1 MKVLCLIES
10 LVSGGAERQMT
21 GLASLLKQ
29 EGHDVAVWTYYPQEF
44 YRKQLDEGGVE
55 YRCIVKARNRLLR
68 IPLLLR
74 EARRWKPDVLIAFLP
89 TETVVACIMKLL
101 GLKTKLIVSERNTS
115 QQYGFGERFRFFLFK
130 MEADWIVSNSHM
142 QERFIAE
149 HYPSLMNKVRVIT
162 NYVNT
167 EYFTPGNRKQEE
179 DRVIRMVCVARLS
192 PQKNVLNFID
202 AVAMLKSNGI
212 KLIID
217 WFGRTDGAYAE
228 ECIKKVDKKNLSD
241 IIEFRGVTQ
250 NVREEYQMADVFCL
264 PSLWEG
270 FPNVICEAMSCG
282 LPVLCGR
289 ICDNAD
295 IVQEGVNG
303 FMFDPSSVEDMIN
316 VITRFVELD
325 SKTKQVMEQKSRELA
340 LSSFSSDLFVKK
352 YLEIIV

>member
-10 LVSGGAERQMT
+10 LVSGGAERQMI

-29 EGHDVAVWTYYPQEF
+29 DGHDVAVWTYYPQDF

-55 YRCIVKARNRLLR
+55 YRCIIKARNRLLR
-68 IPLLLR
+68 IPTLLK

-89 TETVVACIMKLL
+89 TETLVACIMKLL

-115 QQYGFGERFRFFLFK
+115 QRYGLRERLRFFMFN
-130 MEADWIVSNSHM
+130 MEADWVVSNSHM
-142 QERFIAE
+142 QERFIAV
-149 HYPSLMNKVRVIT
+149 HYPSLKNKVRVIT

-167 EYFTPGNRKQEE
+167 EYFTPGYRKQQK
-179 DRVIRMVCVARLS
+179 DGVIRMLCVARLS

-202 AVAMLKSNGI
+202 AVATLKSNGI
-212 KLIID
+212 KLKID

-228 ECIKKVDKKNLSD
+228 ECIKKVEKMNLSEN
-241 IIEFRGVTQ
+241 IKFRGVTQ
-250 NVREEYQMADVFCL
+250 YVREEYQKADVFCL

-282 LPVLCGR
+282 LPVLCGH

-295 IVQEGVNG
+295 IVLEGVNG
-303 FMFDPSSVEDMIN
+303 LLFDPCSVDDMIST
-316 VITRFVELD
+316 VTHFVQLD
-325 SKTKQVMEQKSRELA
+325 DKKKYEMGQKSRELA
-340 LSSFSSDLFVKK
+340 LLSFSSDLFIKK
-352 YLEIIV
+352 YLDIIV

>member
-1 MKVLCLIES
+1 MKILCLIES

-21 GLASLLKQ
+21 ELASLLKR
-29 EGHDVAVWTYYPQEF
+29 EGHEVAVWTYYPHDF
-44 YRKQLDEGGVE
+44 YRKQLDEGNVE
-55 YRCIVKARNRLLR
+55 YRCIIKAQNRWLR
-68 IPLLLR
+68 IPVLLK

-130 MEADWIVSNSHM
+130 KEADWVVSNSHM
-142 QERFIAE
+142 QKRFIADY
-149 HYPSLMNKVRVIT
+149 YPSLMNKVRVIT

-167 EYFTPGNRKQEE
+167 EYFTPGNRKRQENTI
-179 DRVIRMVCVARLS
+179 IRMVCVARLS
-192 PQKNVLNFID
+192 LQKNVLNFID
-202 AVAMLKSNGI
+202 AIAKLKSNGI
-212 KLIID
+212 KLKID

-228 ECIKKVDKKNLSD
+228 ECIKKVEIMNLSEM
-241 IIEFRGVTQ
+241 IEFRGVTHY
-250 NVREEYQMADVFCL
+250 VREEYQKADAFCL

-303 FMFDPSSVEDMIN
+303 FMFDPCSVEDMIN

-325 SKTKQVMEQKSRELA
+325 SETKQVMEKKSRELA

-352 YLEIIV
+352 YLDIIE